1 MVGFFVIQDK
11 FGRCV
16 RSAGLIGQNACLDV
30 LSGSA
35 RISCVGARFV
45 LIEAGAVLVGDAE
58 RLAYVLP
65 AVLPGLPAGLLDLP
79 AGERVGNRPA
89 GRFGIFATLVVLPAD
104 RLDFANRARRP
115 SLGIR
120 ITPFRAQPEDRTVF
134 SRLWLEMG
142 MRHRVPRLFRN
153 PKMAIF
159 QRFTILG
166 SKWSASGPATT
177 GSIGLF
183 LGVVAGKG

>member
-58 RLAYVLP
+58 RLAYV
-65 AVLPGLPAGLLDLP
+65 LPAGLLDLP

-142 MRHRVPRLFRN
+142 MRHHVPRLFRN

>member
-1 MVGFFVIQDK
+1 MSSRSSAPAAASRPCIARPAERVQSFQPDYMVGFFVIQDK

-79 AGERVGNRPA
+79 AGERVDNRPA

-134 SRLWLEMG
+134 FEVVVRNGYASSR
-142 MRHRVPRLFRN
+142 
-153 PKMAIF
+153 
-159 QRFTILG
+159 
-166 SKWSASGPATT
+166 SASL
-177 GSIGLF
+177 S
-183 LGVVAGKG
+183 